1 MASQHS
7 SSSIRRGEHA
17 TCAIQ
22 KLRLLQ
28 TSHSSSLPAPIP
40 RTTRE
45 RLESTS
51 SETILYL
58 AYGSNLSAETFKGA
72 RGIQPLSAVNV
83 HVPSLDLT
91 FDLAGVPYLEPC
103 FANTRWRDQDA
114 PPNSSDY
121 HKNRWHKG
129 LIGVVYEVTPED
141 YRTIIATE
149 GGGAS
154 YQDVVVPCYSIPEGS
169 KSVDPTPSGAPF
181 KAHTLLQPEE
191 DDSKEI
197 RTRESRVHRPDPSYA
212 QASFRYLKLIT
223 DGAEEHSLPD
233 EYLHYLHNLRPY
245 TITTKRQRLGQASI
259 VAVWAPLILALFG
272 LSKLF
277 ADEEGHIP
285 AWLATIMGTIFK
297 LMWADYDMILKP
309 AFGDG
314 ERTMKEEDDEEM
326 CGRAKWCEKSMR
338 LR

>member
-1 MASQHS
+1 MANPESTS
-7 SSSIRRGEHA
+7 S
-17 TCAIQ
+17 TCRERYAICAFQ
-22 KLRLLQ
+22 KLWFLQ
-28 TSHSSSLPAPIP
+28 PSKSPSLPAPIP
-40 RTTRE
+40 RTTPE

-58 AYGSNLSAETFKGA
+58 AYGSNLSAKTFKGA
-72 RGIQPLSAVNV
+72 RGIQPLSSVNV

-103 FANTRWRDQDA
+103 FANTRWRNQDA
-114 PPNSSDY
+114 PPTSNDY
-121 HKNRWHKG
+121 HKDRWHKG

-154 YQDVVVPCYSIPEGS
+154 YQDVVVPCYRIPEGS

-181 KAHTLLQPEE
+181 KAHTLLQPAEE
-191 DDSKEI
+191 ENKEI
-197 RTRESRVHRPDPSYA
+197 RIRDRVHRPDSSYA
-212 QASFRYLKLIT
+212 QASARYLKLIT
-223 DGAEEHSLPD
+223 DGAEEHSLPE
-233 EYLHYLHNLRPY
+233 EYLHYLHNIRPY

-259 VAVWAPLILALFG
+259 VAIWAPLILALFG
-272 LSKLF
+272 LSKVF

-285 AWLATIMGTIFK
+285 NWLATAMGLIFK
-297 LMWADYDMILKP
+297 MMWANYDMFLKP

-314 ERTMKEEDDEEM
+314 ERTMKEKDDEEM
-326 CGRAKWCEKSMR
+326 CGR
-338 LR
+338 